1 MLVSSFFLAL
11 GASAITHAHGIRV
24 ERSENRLIKGPASP
38 DGASS
43 SSMEP
48 VWHAKQQGGGLMKL
62 DFHRLIQRRDTSSAD
77 TGTSADATS
86 TATKDSSVVETNEN
100 EATTTAE
107 ARSTTLETTGSATE
121 ASTTEES
128 SLSSTTATSTSTSSI
143 ASSTSTTSTSTEPG
157 ASCYST
163 TVKSSTMC
171 ETTGFTTLTCYAANI
186 TSSTCSPG
194 LLCTT
199 QSSNG
204 VTVCME
210 LQNEVGTAVNANAN
224 INNNLNYF
232 NFYQKLTMSSKP
244 SFESLPLRKDGPPGN
259 AWGLFGDNDECGM
272 LNLLTPEI
280 IAKAASEIRDGVRV
294 STDWPLNRMSRPCF
308 GRAPFKHEITTK
320 IPRAVNDDTLTFN
333 TQSSSQWD
341 GFRHYA
347 YQKEKLWFNGKSLD
361 ELLSSDVNGIQAWV
375 DRGGIVGRG
384 VLLDYASWADKNN
397 ITLTPFE
404 TKSITVSTIKEVA
417 ESQGTTFQQGDILF
431 IRTGWVRA
439 YDKLSDDE
447 CKTLADYKVP
457 PAHGIESSEE
467 TLRWLW
473 EQDFAAVAGDQP
485 SMEAWPCQNT
495 DYFLHEW
502 LLAGW
507 GMPIGEL
514 FDLEALSKECEKRG
528 RWSFF
533 FSSMPLK
540 VPGGV
545 ASPPN
550 GVAIF

>member
-1 MLVSSFFLAL
+1 MLASSFFLVL
-11 GASAITHAHGIRV
+11 SASVIAHAHGIRV
-24 ERSENRLIKGPASP
+24 ERSENGLIKGPASP

-48 VWHAKQQGGGLMKL
+48 VWHAKQQGDGLVKL
-62 DFHRLIQRRDTSSAD
+62 EFHRLIQRRDTSSAD
-77 TGTSADATS
+77 TGTSADAPS
-86 TATKDSSVVETNEN
+86 TATKETSVVETTED

-107 ARSTTLETTGSATE
+107 AESTTLKTTASEIE

-128 SLSSTTATSTSTSSI
+128 SVSSTAGTLTSTSSI

-163 TVKSSTMC
+163 TVKSSTIC

-204 VTVCME
+204 VT
-210 LQNEVGTAVNANAN
+210 
-224 INNNLNYF
+224 
-232 NFYQKLTMSSKP
+232 KLTMSPKP
-244 SFESLPLRKDGPPGN
+244 SFKSLPLRKDGPPGN

-320 IPRAVNDDTLTFN
+320 TPRAVNDDTLTFN

-361 ELLSSDVNGIQAWV
+361 ELLSSDINGIQAWV

-397 ITLTPFE
+397 ITLNPFE
-404 TKSITVSTIKEVA
+404 TKSITVSTLKEVA

-473 EQDFAAVAGDQP
+473 EQAFAAVAGDQP

-514 FDLEALSKECEKRG
+514 FDLEALGKECEKRG

>member
-1 MLVSSFFLAL
+1 
-11 GASAITHAHGIRV
+11 
-24 ERSENRLIKGPASP
+24 
-38 DGASS
+38 
-43 SSMEP
+43 
-48 VWHAKQQGGGLMKL
+48 
-62 DFHRLIQRRDTSSAD
+62 
-77 TGTSADATS
+77 
-86 TATKDSSVVETNEN
+86 
-100 EATTTAE
+100 
-107 ARSTTLETTGSATE
+107 
-121 ASTTEES
+121 
-128 SLSSTTATSTSTSSI
+128 
-143 ASSTSTTSTSTEPG
+143 
-157 ASCYST
+157 
-163 TVKSSTMC
+163 
-171 ETTGFTTLTCYAANI
+171 
-186 TSSTCSPG
+186 
-194 LLCTT
+194 
-199 QSSNG
+199 
-204 VTVCME
+204 
-210 LQNEVGTAVNANAN
+210 
-224 INNNLNYF
+224 
-232 NFYQKLTMSSKP
+232 MSSKP
-244 SFESLPLRKDGPPGN
+244 SFKSLPLRKDGPPGN

-280 IAKAASEIRDGVRV
+280 IVKAASEIRDGVRV

-320 IPRAVNDDTLTFN
+320 TPRAVNDDTLTFN

-404 TKSITVSTIKEVA
+404 TKSITVSTLKEVA

-457 PAHGIESSEE
+457 QHMVSSLQKIHSDGFGSKTLLQLLVTNLVWRHG
-467 TLRWLW
+467 R
-473 EQDFAAVAGDQP
+473 
-485 SMEAWPCQNT
+485 
-495 DYFLHEW
+495 
-502 LLAGW
+502 
-507 GMPIGEL
+507 L

-533 FSSMPLK
+533 FSSVPLK

>member
-1 MLVSSFFLAL
+1 
-11 GASAITHAHGIRV
+11 
-24 ERSENRLIKGPASP
+24 
-38 DGASS
+38 
-43 SSMEP
+43 
-48 VWHAKQQGGGLMKL
+48 
-62 DFHRLIQRRDTSSAD
+62 
-77 TGTSADATS
+77 
-86 TATKDSSVVETNEN
+86 
-100 EATTTAE
+100 
-107 ARSTTLETTGSATE
+107 
-121 ASTTEES
+121 
-128 SLSSTTATSTSTSSI
+128 
-143 ASSTSTTSTSTEPG
+143 
-157 ASCYST
+157 
-163 TVKSSTMC
+163 
-171 ETTGFTTLTCYAANI
+171 
-186 TSSTCSPG
+186 
-194 LLCTT
+194 
-199 QSSNG
+199 
-204 VTVCME
+204 
-210 LQNEVGTAVNANAN
+210 
-224 INNNLNYF
+224 
-232 NFYQKLTMSSKP
+232 MSSKP
-244 SFESLPLRKDGPPGN
+244 SFKSLPLRKDGPPGN

-320 IPRAVNDDTLTFN
+320 TPRAVNDDTLTFN

-384 VLLDYASWADKNN
+384 VLLDYPSWADKNN

-404 TKSITVSTIKEVA
+404 TKSITVSTLKEVA

>member
-1 MLVSSFFLAL
+1 MLVSSFLLVL
-11 GASAITHAHGIRV
+11 GASALVHAQGIRV
-24 ERSENRLIKGPASP
+24 ERSEHDLIEAYVSP
-38 DGASS
+38 ESASS
-43 SSMEP
+43 SSSEP
-48 VWHAKQQGGGLMKL
+48 MWHAKQHGDGLVDLK
-62 DFHRLIQRRDTSSAD
+62 FHRLIPRQDISSAD
-77 TGTSADATS
+77 TGTLADATD
-86 TATKDSSVVETNEN
+86 TATRDTSAAQTTED

-107 ARSTTLETTGSATE
+107 AETTTLRTTSSVTE
-121 ASTTEES
+121 ASTTDES
-128 SLSSTTATSTSTSSI
+128 ITSSTTATSTSTSSEP
-143 ASSTSTTSTSTEPG
+143 SSTSTTSTSTEPG

-163 TVKSSTMC
+163 TVKTSTIC
-171 ETTGFTTLTCYAANI
+171 ETTGFSTYSCYTANI

-194 LLCTT
+194 LLCAT

-210 LQNEVGTAVNANAN
+210 LQND
-224 INNNLNYF
+224 
-232 NFYQKLTMSSKP
+232 KLAMSSKP
-244 SFESLPLRKDGPPGN
+244 SFDSLPLRKDGPPGN

-320 IPRAVNDDTLTFN
+320 TPRAVNDDTLMFN

-361 ELLSSDVNGIQAWV
+361 ELLSTDVNGIQAWV
-375 DRGGIVGRG
+375 ERGGVVGRG

-397 ITLTPFE
+397 IALTPFE
-404 TKSITVSTIKEVA
+404 TKSITVSTLKEVA
-417 ESQGTTFQQGDILF
+417 KSQGKTFQQGDILF

-514 FDLEALSKECEKRG
+514 FDLEALSKECEKRK